1 MEQFTIETEVFNK
14 IGHELQR
21 IWLIENDKEFAV
33 KFHFLTVSVWP
44 LIRDDAFPNSVFGVS
59 MLADH
64 FRGLRPAD
72 TADFLSRI
80 YTFRLDKR
88 KLH

>member
-1 MEQFTIETEVFNK
+1 MEQFTIETETFNK

-21 IWLIENDKEFAV
+21 IWSIDNDQEFAV

-44 LIRDDAFPNSVFGVS
+44 LIRDDPFPNSVFGVS
-59 MLADH
+59 MLAEH
-64 FRGLRPAD
+64 FQGLRPAD
-72 TADFLSRI
+72 TGDFLARI